1 MVGITQSTDRRR
13 TIEVLPMV
21 VEKPAIEEVGG
32 ESILV
37 VHAAAILPELF
48 P

>member
-1 MVGITQSTDRRR
+1 MKNEELLVPKQY
-13 TIEVLPMV
+13 VWMV

-37 VHAAAILPELF
+37 VHAAAILPDLF